1 MVSQQLVL
9 ALETERSNSFL
20 PSRSLMQLKG
30 IHHIALN
37 VKDLDR
43 AERFYTDVLGFQ
55 VTHRFSKGLRHLML
69 ETGNATIALF
79 ETPNLKVEE
88 AMNLLSEDGYLHL
101 ALEADP
107 ADFKAIIKEL
117 QTKKIQ
123 IDNGPVKRGN
133 GESVYFN
140 DPDHNHLEIHCDHPK

>member
-20 PSRSLMQLKG
+20 PPRSLMQLKG

-69 ETGNATIALF
+69 ETGNAAIALF

-88 AMNLLSEDGYLHL
+88 AMNLVSEDGYLHL
-101 ALEADP
+101 ALEADL
-107 ADFKAIIKEL
+107 ADFETIIKEL

-123 IDNGPVKRGN
+123 INNGPVKRGN

>member
-69 ETGNATIALF
+69 ETGNAAIALF

-88 AMNLLSEDGYLHL
+88 AMNLVSEDGYLHL

-107 ADFKAIIKEL
+107 ADFKIIIKEL